1 VSVVR
6 PRRRA
11 RTRLARALAALA
23 CVVAVCACVVALG
36 GCGDTLQDK
45 PIPHNILESLLVSPF
60 PVYWL
65 GASFH
70 GLAVTEASNDPSG
83 GFNLQYGNCHEG
95 GQGTCVAPLR
105 VITSADNSFLPGEAA
120 PSHRTVIRGVP
131 ALVAEAGR
139 TIVIPTGSVVVDI
152 YARDSGLARAAARTV
167 VPINEP
173 GAPFAPLPAARPDSG
188 YGSTPLPS
196 QEPTPLRPLR

>member
-1 VSVVR
+1 MAARGRSQ
-6 PRRRA
+6 RA
-11 RTRLARALAALA
+11 RVRLAAALLA
-23 CVVAVCACVVALG
+23 AVCAGALG
-36 GCGDTLQDK
+36 GCGNTLQDK
-45 PIPHNILESLLVSPF
+45 PIPHNILESLLVNQF

-70 GLAVTEASNDPSG
+70 GLAVTEASGDPSG
-83 GFNLQYGNCHEG
+83 GFSVQYGDCLEG

-120 PSHRTVIRGVP
+120 PSRRTVIRGVP

-139 TIVIPTGSVVVDI
+139 TIVLPTGPVVVDI
-152 YARDSGLARAAARTV
+152 YARDSGLAQAAARTV
-167 VPINEP
+167 VPLNEP
-173 GAPFAPLPAARPDSG
+173 GAPYAPLPAPRPDTG

-196 QEPTPLRPLR
+196 QEPPPLRLLR

>member
-1 VSVVR
+1 VTG
-6 PRRRA
+6 PRRSHRA
-11 RTRLARALAALA
+11 LGRLAAALLA
-23 CVVAVCACVVALG
+23 VVCAAALG

-45 PIPHNILESLLVSPF
+45 PIPHNTLESLLVNPY

-65 GASFH
+65 GGSFH
-70 GLAVTEASNDPSG
+70 GLAVTEASNDPCG
-83 GFNLQYGNCHEG
+83 GFGVQYGDCLEG

-105 VITSADNSFLPGEAA
+105 VVTSADNSFMPGESA
-120 PSHRTVIRGVP
+120 PGHRTLIRGVP
-131 ALVAEAGR
+131 ALVAEAGK
-139 TIVIPTGSVVVDI
+139 TIVIGTGPVVVDI

-173 GAPFAPLPAARPDSG
+173 GAPYAPLPAPRPDTG